1 MEEKPTV
8 SDAVFAPMIQ
18 TIHFYAAMIA
28 GWWVFHYGIYPL
40 AYFAKG
46 AGSDLAAQLP
56 IYAVNVMA
64 FGCLIYVATRPVI
77 LLVVALSHE
86 FERAVIKINKDR

>member
-1 MEEKPTV
+1 MQEKPTV
-8 SDAVFAPMIQ
+8 SDAIFAPMIQ
-18 TIHFYAAMIA
+18 TIHFYASMIA
-28 GWWVFHYGIYPL
+28 GWWVFHNGIYPL

-46 AGSDLAAQLP
+46 AGTDLSAQLP

-77 LLVVALSHE
+77 LLAVALIKE
-86 FERAVIKINKDR
+86 FERAVIKISRVK